1 MAVFD
6 THKNLAVSLVAT
18 APSPATSGLSL
29 AVTATQ
35 GARFGAGPFNATVC
49 PAGTAPDPSNAEI
62 IRVTAGPPGSDTFT
76 IARAQE
82 GTTARAIAVG
92 DQIFADV
99 SAKVFTDIETPLQS
113 LTVNPLTGW
122 YDMQRQPNPVL
133 PANTAATNITN
144 NNAIM
149 AAAPTGSTFYYAGG
163 VYVWN
168 AAWTMPAA
176 KTFNFIGQGNG
187 ATGANTIFEW
197 TSNVAG
203 DIIVLPNTFWYWTF
217 QNLTF
222 GTSVNQTAGALL
234 NINGNAGIS
243 IQNCTV
249 AGIFGGTWNNVFN
262 GPSVGTRGSATTDQ
276 SWNSSLISN
285 TQISS
290 YKGIGVNI
298 DSGACSLVI
307 SDNCVIQGAWGGF
320 GAGTPSTLQ
329 GLAGIQ
335 TSACGALQINDCDI
349 LGNVNNLLL
358 SPVSGQVTAS
368 VFCTNTYFDNAGG
381 SCVKIAGAG
390 ATVRCRFDTCSFTTA
405 GTNYATAGTAL
416 TAFEIAGTFASFS
429 TTAGQGINLINCNI
443 LNTFGTTGTTN
454 GLLVSNAADW
464 SASFCNI
471 AGYTTGI
478 QVSSIAPINTTKF
491 TITGCTIGSAGGYSG
506 TTTGILINAGT
517 AYGGY
522 IVTGN
527 NMLGC
532 TTPISDGGLVSTGGF
547 GQKIVKDNIGC
558 ADGVRSVGFATG
570 GASVTTTVE
579 KVLCQIWCP
588 ANTIKADTTF
598 RGTFAALPALATAM
612 TMGIRIGTAGT
623 IADAAAVLVF
633 GQAPS
638 SAARQF
644 GTMQTAAASPGAT
657 ATHDGDGVIN
667 AVTAAFAVHA
677 ATTQAGTF
685 NSTVGNWVSFTLKN
699 TTSTTTTV
707 KSAVLE
713 ILGPS

>member
-6 THKNLAVSLVAT
+6 AHKNLAVSLVAT
-18 APSPATSGLSL
+18 APVTPTAGTSL

-35 GARFGAGPFNATVC
+35 GARFGTPPFNATVC
-49 PAGTAPDPSNAEI
+49 PAGTAPDPSNGEI
-62 IRVTAGPPGSDTFT
+62 IRITAGPPGSDTFT
-76 IARAQE
+76 IVRAQE
-82 GTTARAIAVG
+82 GTTARSIVVG

-113 LTVNPLTGW
+113 LIVNPLTGW
-122 YDMQRQPNPVL
+122 YDMNRQVNPVL

-149 AAAPTGSTFYYAGG
+149 AAAPTGSTLYYAGG
-163 VYVWN
+163 VYAWN

-197 TSNVAG
+197 TSNVGG

-262 GPSVGTRGSATTDQ
+262 GPSVGTRGNATTDQ

-298 DSGACSLVI
+298 DSSSCSLVI

-329 GLAGIQ
+329 ALAGVQ
-335 TSACGALQINDCDI
+335 TSACGALQINDCDV

-358 SPVSGQVTAS
+358 SPVPGQVTAS
-368 VFCTNTYFDNAGG
+368 VFSTNTYYDNSGG
-381 SCVKIAGAG
+381 SCIKIAGAG

-416 TAFEIAGTFASFS
+416 SAFEIAGTFAF
-429 TTAGQGINLINCNI
+429 TATAGQGINLINCNI

-454 GLLVSNAADW
+454 AMLVTNAADF
-464 SASFCNI
+464 SVAYCNVAAYTNGLNVTPI
-471 AGYTTGI
+471 AALNVTKFNFTNNTCGTSGGYNGVTTG
-478 QVSSIAPINTTKF
+478 V
-491 TITGCTIGSAGGYSG
+491 
-506 TTTGILINAGT
+506 LINAGSAFRGYTIVGNDFSGCTLAINDGGSVSTQGGVKVISQNNGMWGGRAASNAAQSITTT
-517 AYGGY
+517 ATLITGAQVWLPKGGALVNGTY
-522 IVTGN
+522 KATLVFSQAALGNPTVSLRFGPNGTTADATLVTITPTIAAAAGCKVELYFTVTGS
-527 NMLGC
+527 
-532 TTPISDGGLVSTGGF
+532 I
-547 GQKIVKDNIGC
+547 
-558 ADGVRSVGFATG
+558 
-570 GASVTTTVE
+570 
-579 KVLCQIWCP
+579 
-588 ANTIKADTTF
+588 
-598 RGTFAALPALATAM
+598 
-612 TMGIRIGTAGT
+612 
-623 IADAAAVLVF
+623 
-633 GQAPS
+633 
-638 SAARQF
+638 
-644 GTMQTAAASPGAT
+644 GAT
-657 ATHDGDGVIN
+657 ATTRCTAQNFVTGVVPTTIN
-667 AVTAAFAVHA
+667 QLTAAI
-677 ATTQAGTF
+677 ATP
-685 NSTVGNWVSFTLKN
+685 TVN
-699 TTSTTTTV
+699 TTVDNWLTIAASISASTLV
-707 KSAVLE
+707 VLYAAIE
-713 ILGPS
+713 PVTQPD